1 MGSSPEREWRGR
13 RSREGE
19 GRLLSWR
26 EGTRGRHGG
35 SRMRRDLVLYCC
47 SCELLYRVVSERKKQ
62 TRKRKKEERRKGK
75 KRKGR
80 KKCGNFSK
88 LENFL
93 WDK

>member
-1 MGSSPEREWRGR
+1 
-13 RSREGE
+13 
-19 GRLLSWR
+19 
-26 EGTRGRHGG
+26 
-35 SRMRRDLVLYCC
+35 MRRDLVLYCC

-93 WDK
+93 